1 MDCVFCKIVSG
12 EIPKEFKYQDDDIVA
27 FDDLHPV
34 APVHLLIIPKKHIV
48 DFFQNDDD
56 KIHVAISRAIRH
68 LIAKTR
74 LDTRGYRIEVN
85 GGGAQD
91 IDHLHFHLFG
101 PRKIGAAH

>member
-56 KIHVAISRAIRH
+56 KI
-68 LIAKTR
+68 
-74 LDTRGYRIEVN
+74 
-85 GGGAQD
+85 QQ
-91 IDHLHFHLFG
+91 
-101 PRKIGAAH
+101 